1 MRLRQ
6 NNLIVGM
13 KDNNNGVQDG
23 NYNGNITDIRLK
35 AQQATQYGF
44 KDILTVEV
52 EIDLGVTQIKKNTS
66 YYISDK
72 EGTRFSKFLDDMK
85 IDMNS
90 EEFDVNELLDVKVEV
105 TIKNNKVGDT
115 VYSNIDRIV
124 AI

>member
-1 MRLRQ
+1 MILRQ
-6 NNLIVGM
+6 NNLIIGM

-23 NYNGNITDIRLK
+23 NYNGKITDIRLK

-44 KDILTVEV
+44 KDILTAEV
-52 EIDLGVTQIKKNTS
+52 EIDLDVTQIKKNTS

-72 EGTRFSKFLDDMK
+72 EGTRFSRFLDDMK
-85 IDMNS
+85 IDRNS